1 MLFKVGKILKP
12 HGLKGNL
19 KIYFYDKDRELQ
31 IPEFFYI
38 NGEKFFVES
47 TGRMGS
53 NFIIKFKG
61 IDDRTDAEKFQNLYV
76 EVEEKD
82 LVKLK
87 ENQFHSHKII
97 GSKIVS
103 KGGKEIGKV
112 VNIIFLENG
121 DVLEVEIKGKKETI
135 LFKKDFFSEID
146 TEKKILKLKYEE
158 EFYAF

>member
-19 KIYFYDKDRELQ
+19 KIHFYDKDRELQ

-47 TGRMGS
+47 AGRIGS

-61 IDDRTDAEKFQNLYV
+61 IDDRTGAEKLQNLYV

-87 ENQFHSHKII
+87 KNQYHSHEIV
-97 GSKIVS
+97 GSKIFS
-103 KGGKEIGKV
+103 KDGQEIGKV

-121 DVLEVEIKGKKETI
+121 DVLEVDIKGKKETV

-146 TEKKILKLKYEE
+146 PENKILKLKYEE
-158 EFYAF
+158 DFYAF